1 MVGIKKAGN
10 VMLKILERLTK
21 IETKL
26 DGYNDAKCKT
36 YDNEKDLIKLK
47 ADVESLE
54 KDNGIQNA
62 EIADLKDKNKW
73 LFRTVAGAI
82 ITGLVGI
89 CIAFISMGMGA
100 G

>member
-1 MVGIKKAGN
+1 METDGN
-10 VMLKILERLTK
+10 VMMEILERLTK
-21 IETKL
+21 IEAKL
-26 DGYNDAKCKT
+26 DGYNDAKRKT
-36 YDNEKDLIKLK
+36 YDNEKEIIKLQ
-47 ADVESLE
+47 ADVEALK

-62 EIADLKDKNKW
+62 EITELKDKNKW

-100 G
+100 R

>member
-1 MVGIKKAGN
+1 MDKEDN
-10 VMLKILERLTK
+10 VMLEILERLTK
-21 IETKL
+21 IEAKL
-26 DGYNDAKCKT
+26 DGYNDAKRKT
-36 YDNEKDLIKLK
+36 YENEKELIKLK
-47 ADVESLE
+47 ADVEALK

-89 CIAFISMGMGA
+89 CIAFISMGVGA
-100 G
+100 GV

>member
-1 MVGIKKAGN
+1 MDKEDN
-10 VMLKILERLTK
+10 VMLEILERLTK
-21 IETKL
+21 IEAKL
-26 DGYNDAKCKT
+26 DGYNDAKRKT
-36 YDNEKDLIKLK
+36 YENEKEIIKLK
-47 ADVESLE
+47 ADVESLK

-62 EIADLKDKNKW
+62 EISELKDKNKW
-73 LFRTVAGAI
+73 LVRTVAGAI

>member
-1 MVGIKKAGN
+1 MEKEDK
-10 VMLKILERLTK
+10 VMLEILERLTK

-26 DGYNDAKCKT
+26 DGYNDAKRKT
-36 YDNEKDLIKLK
+36 YDNEKEILKLK
-47 ADVESLE
+47 AEVEALG

>member
-1 MVGIKKAGN
+1 MEKEDN
-10 VMLKILERLTK
+10 VMLEILERLTK
-21 IETKL
+21 IEAKL
-26 DGYNDAKCKT
+26 DGYNDAKRKT
-36 YDNEKDLIKLK
+36 YENEKELIKLK
-47 ADVESLE
+47 ADVASLE

-89 CIAFISMGMGA
+89 CIAFVSMGMGA